1 MDWRLAAPDFEDDG
15 ALRDIYILG
24 TTIDDWQ
31 AVWTF
36 LCGEGER
43 LAFTVDGIAQEPPDA
58 IDDIFARRGE
68 TGCLAAYRL
77 GGQVL
82 NCHFFD
88 IGEIE
93 FDLSPR
99 DVDGPEAVDTLVQ
112 FMGAL
117 GRVTAKPVILTMENS
132 REAVIARFDPLN
144 GEVTW
149 QPAGG

>member
-1 MDWRLAAPDFEDDG
+1 MDWHLAAPDFDDDG

-24 TTIDDWQ
+24 TTIEDWQ

-36 LCGEGER
+36 LRGEGER
-43 LAFTVDGIAQEPPDA
+43 LTFTVDGTLQEPPEA
-58 IDDIFARRGE
+58 VGDIFAQGNAGFLASYRR
-68 TGCLAAYRL
+68 

-88 IGEIE
+88 LGEIE